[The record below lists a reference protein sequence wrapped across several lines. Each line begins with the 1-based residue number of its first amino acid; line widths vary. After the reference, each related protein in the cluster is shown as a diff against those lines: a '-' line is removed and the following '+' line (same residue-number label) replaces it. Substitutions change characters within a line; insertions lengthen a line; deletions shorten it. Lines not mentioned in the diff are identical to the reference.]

1 MVAAYPQGLV
11 VPGISVFLNDS
22 QLVESMFVRCE
33 NVLFLQLLATN
44 VCWLSKFATMSF
56 RQLKL
61 LVQRLEMASLE
72 GEDHMVEADGE
83 EDVRIHGTSSH
94 SKHLLS
100 AALPSGDTV
109 VAAYPQGLVV
119 PGISVFL
126 NGSQLVESMFVLCE
140 NVLFLQL
147 LPTNVCWL
155 SKLQTMSFHTLIM
168 VCIFC
173 RWVPPRQ

>member
-1 MVAAYPQGLV
+1 
-11 VPGISVFLNDS
+11 
-22 QLVESMFVRCE
+22 
-33 NVLFLQLLATN
+33 
-44 VCWLSKFATMSF
+44 MSF

-61 LVQRLEMASLE
+61 LVQRLEMASLK

-126 NGSQLVESMFVLCE
+126 NDSQLVESMFVLC
-140 NVLFLQL
+140 NMLSFCSFCP
-147 LPTNVCWL
+147 PTCVG
-155 SKLQTMSFHTLIM
+155 
-168 VCIFC
+168 
-173 RWVPPRQ
+173 